1 MASDKKKQR
10 KINSE
15 EKQALWGFKVI
26 YYNIQWIEC
35 MKKEIRFIFKRQ
47 EMLKKSYDE
56 SKLIS
61 VDWNNWPSKYM
72 TRK

>member
-47 EMLKKSYDE
+47 EMLKKIIWW
-56 SKLIS
+56 K
-61 VDWNNWPSKYM
+61 
-72 TRK
+72 